1 MPHLMA
7 SRCSADD
14 SALLRVCT
22 PLVFVLFGVHICL
35 EFFTKSQTVSVSRL
49 LSAGVSAAPEQ
60 DWKVRN
66 VRSKVKRGR
75 RLKRAIRLAA
85 AEMNGF

>member
-1 MPHLMA
+1 MH
-7 SRCSADD
+7 CSVCVHNLCLCF
-14 SALLRVCT
+14 LLC
-22 PLVFVLFGVHICL
+22 ICL
-35 EFFTKSQTVSVSRL
+35 EFFTKSQTVSVSPL